1 MANQNFE
8 KSMQELESIVSKL
21 EEGNIELD
29 NALELFEQGI
39 NLSKSLRETLDKAE
53 QKVTKLTAETEPKE
67 EIFDNPEE

>member
-8 KSMQELESIVSKL
+8 KSMQELELIVSKL

-29 NALELFEQGI
+29 NALELFEKGI
-39 NLSKSLRETLDKAE
+39 VLSKELRETLDKAE